1 VLFYFNLILKPSKIY
16 IMLYNMTPHAI
27 TLLDEDYNVS
37 KVIEPSGRTIRL
49 KQDTRKAGF
58 SVDDIPITKTE
69 YQVDFLISEES
80 IGLPAYELGTFYIV
94 SQLVKNALPER
105 EDLLVPAQMVRMA
118 DGTIVGCRSL
128 GI

>member
-1 VLFYFNLILKPSKIY
+1 
-16 IMLYNMTPHAI
+16 MLYNMTPHAI

>member
-1 VLFYFNLILKPSKIY
+1 
-16 IMLYNMTPHAI
+16 MTPHPI
-27 TLLDEDYNVS
+27 TILGDDNSIVR
-37 KVIEPSGRTIRL
+37 VIEPSGRTIRL

-69 YQVDFLISEES
+69 YQVDFLVSEES

-105 EDLLVPAQMVRMA
+105 KDLLVPAQMLRMA
-118 DGTIVGCRSL
+118 DGTILGCRSL